1 MSPRNSED
9 APVGLYRK
17 PRTDLYTV
25 MLVVALM
32 ALICATI
39 FLYVESTITGPTPQG
54 APSVQTG
61 MLWNKPDAGLLCT
74 TNHGCL
80 FGDTRFRSWG
90 LGLWS

>member
-32 ALICATI
+32 ALIAATI
-39 FLYVESTITGPTPQG
+39 FLYFESTITGPTPQG
-54 APSVQTG
+54 APSVQSG
-61 MLWNKPDAGLLCT
+61 MRWNKADAGLLCT
-74 TNHGCL
+74 TNHGFL
-80 FGDTRFRSWG
+80 FGETRS
-90 LGLWS
+90 GLWT